1 MTRQRS
7 TDRLRSVDL
16 FDGLQH
22 NQLEA
27 VDRLFTELTL
37 PAGTDLIAEG
47 GVGREFF
54 VIAEGEVAVLR
65 GRKEIARL
73 HPGDF
78 VGELSLL
85 EAGPRNATV
94 RALTEVR
101 VLVQNSREFA
111 SLLDAIPAIRE
122 RVSLAAD
129 NRRAA

>member
-101 VLVQNSREFA
+101 VLVQNRREFA

>member
-1 MTRQRS
+1 MELFQG
-7 TDRLRSVDL
+7 LRHDEL
-16 FDGLQH
+16 A
-22 NQLEA
+22 A
-27 VDRLFTELTL
+27 VDRLFTEVAV

-65 GRKEIARL
+65 GRREIARL

-94 RALTEVR
+94 RAITDVR
-101 VLVQNSREFA
+101 VLVQNRREFA

-122 RVSLAAD
+122 RISAAAD